1 MMARKPSVILTPA
14 ELKEKATALRGKI
27 KAVKEAITEENKDQR
42 ARTKFAKAGALASAK
57 VVKSLNKELT
67 TMQKDLDRVAP
78 KKPRADIAR

>member
-1 MMARKPSVILTPA
+1 MARKPSVILTPA

-42 ARTKFAKAGALASAK
+42 ARTKFAKAEALASAK